1 MQEKRDGQNALWNHM
16 GKLSVLATKTVDQD
30 ERKWVMDALEDL
42 QTSGAYQSG
51 DLSKNIL
58 QGDKCHVGIIALLI
72 FKFKL
77 LRRWTGFMF
86 TSIGLR
92 SEDVSEVQER
102 TKGHKAYFAAAGL
115 DADQSW
121 IGKLKPSAVAAFRL
135 LEAQS
140 SERHCKFAGN
150 QVSISHSCTCLGWT
164 PQAVSSCVWQA
175 LVFKRSHDHVM
186 REMSKLSNGVDALLE
201 QGPVQKEW
209 QDIKQLVEQEV
220 VEAKALEQAEASR
233 TRGGGADVGSSA
245 SAGAS
250 ADAGAGSS
258 ASAGASADFID
269 RLAKEHVRAYV
280 KLIQEPTTTNGVELA
295 VKQSSLCTIHGQERR
310 NVFMILLSCDN
321 LAEIAGRAPHRRPP
335 IEFNDL
341 KKLVHGALLGRGGTR
356 GESEENPVSII
367 GGDVVAMHDGGR
379 MPVQAM
385 FVDLWKPTHKVLGT
399 VVKHSAVEVKLKKV
413 TLVLNEE
420 SVRQL
425 KWRVRGN
432 NAYTL
437 VHSVSLASEQELV
450 PDMCPEKQRSLYTGY
465 NIGDAMAFINLEP
478 YNKVWQAE
486 VQKKRDIYGARML
499 ISKED
504 DKDTEPPKKDDL
516 QPVFFHQL
524 PVDYYLELIHSY
536 NVVGMLDLAAG
547 GGHAAQACLTK
558 RIPYLGFGLTE
569 THVVELEKFLVSWVR
584 DMMGTEGHPL
594 CRKGVLAPR
603 KDDKEKDKQ
612 KDKEKGKE
620 KDKER
625 DKEKDK
631 EKKRKA
637 VLSSDGSEAGSDEES
652 EIQKKKRKSMVKK
665 KKAGAQKRK
674 KSSDES
680 GSDSF

>member
-1 MQEKRDGQNALWNHM
+1 
-16 GKLSVLATKTVDQD
+16 
-30 ERKWVMDALEDL
+30 MDALEDL
-42 QTSGAYQSG
+42 QTNGSYQSG

-102 TKGHKAYFAAAGL
+102 TKGHKEYFAAAGL

-140 SERHCKFAGN
+140 SERHCSHSCTCLGWTPQA
-150 QVSISHSCTCLGWT
+150 VSSCTCLGWT

-209 QDIKQLVEQEV
+209 QDIKQLVEQEA

-269 RLAKEHVRAYV
+269 KLAKEHVRAYV
-280 KLIQEPTTTNGVELA
+280 KLIQEPATTSGVELA

-504 DKDTEPPKKDDL
+504 DKDAEPTKKDDL

-569 THVVELEKFLVSWVR
+569 THVVELEKFLVGWVR

-652 EIQKKKRKSMVKK
+652 EIQKKKRKSMVRK